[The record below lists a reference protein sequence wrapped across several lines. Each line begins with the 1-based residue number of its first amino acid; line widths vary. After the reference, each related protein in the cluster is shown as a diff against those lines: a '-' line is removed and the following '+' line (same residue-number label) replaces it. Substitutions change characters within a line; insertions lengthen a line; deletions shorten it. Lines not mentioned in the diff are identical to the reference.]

1 MGEKDRVRELPA
13 HAARL
18 LAPGEGVRHVTRPR
32 AVRLGLLLFLGGIVL
47 ALAVFSAIV
56 EPGFIR
62 LAVLPALPLVGAH
75 AGRMLHSPA
84 IFVTDRRLVFARRW
98 MPALVVGMA
107 DVKGLRVRQSAL
119 ERLLGYGTLDVLVQ
133 PPEDRGEGVFLSYAL
148 TPLPDAAALASV
160 LAEGMSAGKDV

>member
-1 MGEKDRVRELPA
+1 MAEKDRIRELPA

-18 LAPGEGVRHVTRPR
+18 LAPGERVRHVTRPR

-56 EPGFIR
+56 EPGFFR

-75 AGRMLHSPA
+75 AGRMLHAPA

-98 MPALVVGMA
+98 MPALVVGLA
-107 DVKGLRVRQSAL
+107 DVKGLRVHRSTL
-119 ERLLGYGTLDVLVQ
+119 ERLFGYGTLDVLVQ
-133 PPEDRGEGVFLSYAL
+133 PPEDCGEDVFMSYAL
-148 TPLPDAAALASV
+148 APLPDAPALASA
-160 LAEGMSAGKDV
+160 LADGMSPGKGV